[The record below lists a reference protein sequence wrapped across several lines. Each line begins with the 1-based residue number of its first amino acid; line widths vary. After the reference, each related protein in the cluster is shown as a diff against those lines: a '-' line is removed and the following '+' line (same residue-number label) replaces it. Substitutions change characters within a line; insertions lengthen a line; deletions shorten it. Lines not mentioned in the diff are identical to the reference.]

1 MPQTTDDRV
10 AKLNANLRE
19 LTRVLSALCKTNG
32 GEMRV
37 ANELVDAP
45 GDATQIHL
53 LRDRKTNELIIRTA
67 KENELPL
74 KTFSVTPENIA
85 PQTVNAPVPQQESAQ
100 AELPLERSTH
110 TNVLD
115 KKGLEKLESQLQAR
129 RVLRMI
135 DDEKKAARNAQPQ

>member
-1 MPQTTDDRV
+1 
-10 AKLNANLRE
+10 
-19 LTRVLSALCKTNG
+19 LCKTNG

-37 ANELVDAP
+37 KNELVDNP
-45 GDATQIHL
+45 GEATQIHL
-53 LRDRKTNELIIRTA
+53 LRDRVSNELIIRTA

-85 PQTVNAPVPQQESAQ
+85 PQTVNAPVPQPESAQ
-100 AELPLERSTH
+100 TELPLQPSTH

-135 DDEKKAARNAQPQ
+135 DEEKKAARNAAQQ